1 VEKHRATAKKD
12 STSKSEWFRFSAMSN
27 FAQKIQQ
34 AADADN
40 PQKEAMFA
48 AIRQLLAPMTPTE
61 KAEFI
66 KDLARENG
74 IESLRSG
81 PVLATV
87 LRLIPKNQEFSAEE
101 IRRGVDAAGVE
112 ATAKAVLN
120 ALNYLQKKQRIQRVG
135 HGRYIVDGNFV
146 VDPGELGGAPSR
158 HEIDDT

>member
-1 VEKHRATAKKD
+1 
-12 STSKSEWFRFSAMSN
+12 MSN

-48 AIRQLLAPMTPTE
+48 AIRQLLAPMTPTD

-66 KDLARENG
+66 KELARENG

-112 ATAKAVLN
+112 ATAKSVLN
-120 ALNYLQKKQRIQRVG
+120 ALNYLQKKQRIQRIG
-135 HGRYIVDGNFV
+135 HGRYIVDGALYETLE
-146 VDPGELGGAPSR
+146 ELDARPPTR